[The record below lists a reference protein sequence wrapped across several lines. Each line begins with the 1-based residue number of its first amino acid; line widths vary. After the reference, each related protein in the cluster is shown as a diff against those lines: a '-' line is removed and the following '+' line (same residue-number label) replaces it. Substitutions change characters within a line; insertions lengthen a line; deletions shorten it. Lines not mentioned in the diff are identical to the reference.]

1 MRRRR
6 HGEGDPIDKEAVMR
20 RITLS
25 VAVLALVALLA
36 SAGTVRA
43 DERETQDLVI
53 GSPPPCGDEEA
64 VSLSAVD
71 CAGVEP
77 VEAIGP
83 IAPEIEAAAAETARV
98 ETALVASE
106 GPEALRRNC
115 RFHAEVSLYT
125 DSDWN
130 RLAQNLAAQ
139 QSHCADYYISIPSIA
154 GNKTMP
160 RPDQAWR
167 IRALGPRF
175 HAMAE
180 AHLTAW
186 QTWVTTNRRTWLDAG
201 KEFRRRMVTAGY
213 DVALGD
219 LWAMNEVPSSVRQNA
234 GQSRRNLLDFLHG
247 LYEGDAST
255 GTAKGLVFVVG
266 LGQRTQNLSV
276 YLGNMRGWLSD
287 APFWTEAD
295 AYVRFWAQETYG
307 DVRAWGVPSAPR
319 MTKARHLVEY
329 LMHPLNLARAGGER
343 TTAAEAFFRRAYL
356 PLANA
361 AWKWQSGF
369 GFTNVDHLLMRHFLS
384 EQVHAIRHDAGTHPA
399 DGPTGRLGFAWAP
412 ENVPTEPDF
421 PAKTAGLQQR
431 LASAFANAYAQGGG
445 SQMGACGEP
454 GDHDWCEGAVD
465 GAVFSEGWS
474 VFSTWEEA

>member
-1 MRRRR
+1 MRRT
-6 HGEGDPIDKEAVMR
+6 GIIACTVA
-20 RITLS
+20 S
-25 VAVLALVALLA
+25 VLLA
-36 SAGTVRA
+36 ALAGAGTVRA
-43 DERETQDLVI
+43 DDPQPSELEI
-53 GSPPPCGDEEA
+53 GYPPACGDEES
-64 VSLSAVD
+64 VSLSVVE

-77 VEAIGP
+77 VDSIGP

-98 ETALVASE
+98 ETALVASQ

-139 QSHCADYYISIPSIA
+139 ASHCADYYISIPA
-154 GNKTMP
+154 LTANKTMP

-186 QTWVTTNRRTWLDAG
+186 QNWVITNKRTWTEAG
-201 KEFRRRMVTAGY
+201 QEFRRRMVAAGY
-213 DVALGD
+213 DVAGGD
-219 LWAMNEVPSSVRQNA
+219 LWAMNEVPSAVRQNA
-234 GQSRRNLLDFLHG
+234 PQSRRNLLDFLRA
-247 LYEGDAST
+247 LYEGDAAT
-255 GTAKGLVFVVG
+255 GPAKGLVFVVG

-287 APFWTEAD
+287 AAFWVEAD

-307 DVRAWGVPSAPR
+307 DVRAWGVADAPR
-319 MTKARHLVEY
+319 MTRAGHLIEY
-329 LMHPLNLARAGGER
+329 VMHPLSLARAGGER
-343 TTAAEAFFRRAYL
+343 TAAAEAFFRRAYL

-361 AWKWQSGF
+361 AWKWRSGF
-369 GFTNVDHLLMRHFLS
+369 GFTDIDHLVMRHFLS
-384 EQVHAIRHDAGTHPA
+384 EQVHAIRHDAGTQPA
-399 DGPTGRLGFAWAP
+399 DGPSGRLGFAWAP

-431 LASAFANAYAQGGG
+431 LAAAFANAYAQGGG
-445 SQMGACGEP
+445 SQRGACGEP
-454 GDHDWCEGAVD
+454 GDHDWCEGVVD
-465 GAVFSEGWS
+465 GAAFNEAWAA
-474 VFSTWEEA
+474 FSTWSD

>member
-1 MRRRR
+1 
-6 HGEGDPIDKEAVMR
+6 MR
-20 RITLS
+20 RIILS
-25 VAVLALVALLA
+25 VAMLALVAALA
-36 SAGTVRA
+36 SAGTVHA
-43 DERETQDLVI
+43 DDEPGSQDLVI
-53 GSPPPCGDEEA
+53 GAPPPCEDETA
-64 VSLSAVD
+64 ATLSAVD

-77 VEAIGP
+77 VDALGP

-98 ETALVASE
+98 ETALVASQ

-130 RLAQNLAAQ
+130 RWRRTSRPRRRTAPTTT
-139 QSHCADYYISIPSIA
+139 SRSRPS
-154 GNKTMP
+154 P
-160 RPDQAWR
+160 RTRRCPGPDQAWR

-186 QTWVTTNRRTWLDAG
+186 QNWVITNRRTWTEAG
-201 KEFRRRMVTAGY
+201 QEFRRRMVATGY
-213 DVALGD
+213 DVASGD
-219 LWAMNEVPSSVRQNA
+219 LWAMNEVPSQVRQNA
-234 GQSRRNLLDFLHG
+234 GQARRNLLDFLRG

-287 APFWTEAD
+287 AAFWVAVD

-307 DVRAWGVPSAPR
+307 DVRAWGVADAPR
-319 MTKARHLVEY
+319 MTRARHLIEY
-329 LMHPLNLARAGGER
+329 VMHPLNLARAGGER
-343 TTAAEAFFRRAYL
+343 TAAAEAFFRRAYL

-361 AWKWQSGF
+361 AWKWRSGF
-369 GFTNVDHLLMRHFLS
+369 GFTDIDHLVMRHFLS

-399 DGPTGRLGFAWAP
+399 DGPSGRLGFAWAP

-445 SQMGACGEP
+445 SQRGACGEP
-454 GDHDWCEGAVD
+454 GDHDWCEGVID
-465 GAVFSEGWS
+465 GAAFNEAWAA
-474 VFSTWEEA
+474 FSTWSEA